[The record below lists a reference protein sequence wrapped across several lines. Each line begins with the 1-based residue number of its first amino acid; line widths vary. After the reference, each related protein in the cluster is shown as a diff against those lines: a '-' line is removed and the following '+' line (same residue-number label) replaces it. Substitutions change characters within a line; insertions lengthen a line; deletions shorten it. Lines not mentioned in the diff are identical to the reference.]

1 MWVTLSKPP
10 DGQVALTLP
19 MPPDYRFSFSGSA
32 LPFPSEAAAFDTTR
46 ANTIMTTATGKQV
59 HIPDTVAD
67 PNFYYL
73 NGKYSA
79 PRARASYTCGGVPV
93 VEMRTIVG
101 VRRVPGRSLTA
112 ASRVLS
118 STRHGPV
125 LTQETLIRTTAMPS
139 APCLPRSS

>member
-1 MWVTLSKPP
+1 MRVTLSKPP

-32 LPFPSEAAAFDTTR
+32 LPFPSETAAFDNARTFLTTSSG
-46 ANTIMTTATGKQV
+46 NIV
-59 HIPDTVAD
+59 HIPDTMAE
-67 PNFYYL
+67 PNYYYL
-73 NGKYSA
+73 NGRYSA

-93 VEMRTIVG
+93 QEMRSIVG

-112 ASRVLS
+112 APRTLA
-118 STRHGPV
+118 STRPGPV
-125 LTQETLIRTTAMPS
+125 LTQETLIRATAMPS